1 MVIGSVT
8 CRQGTPIGI
17 VCQFPSTVV
26 GRLERLEVPRMQT
39 AEEVS
44 AGLEHLEEEKKTEFH
59 RWEKYFYNSSVMAN
73 TFTAGDDSGG
83 GCVVVGL
90 FRN

>member
-17 VCQFPSTVV
+17 VCQVPSTVV

-44 AGLEHLEEEKKTEFH
+44 AGLEHLEEEKK
-59 RWEKYFYNSSVMAN
+59 N
-73 TFTAGDDSGG
+73 
-83 GCVVVGL
+83 
-90 FRN
+90 